1 MKFIL
6 SFLIRIYQYLF
17 SPYSGAFRNF
27 YFFQSQCKFEES
39 CSNFAL
45 RVIQEKGAING
56 VKLAVQRI
64 SQCHPWHIHHN

>member
-6 SFLIRIYQYLF
+6 SFLIRIYQSLF

-45 RVIQEKGAING
+45 RVIKEKGAING
-56 VKLAVQRI
+56 MKLAVQRI
-64 SQCHPWHIHHN
+64 SQCHPKRAHYN